1 MNATVA
7 LRRASGPLQQRWRAL
22 PAAQQRLGLIGGGLA
37 VLLLGYAFIWLPV
50 MREHDRLQTRLPQL
64 QAQLERMQSQA
75 EELKRI
81 NTSPVIAPASR
92 PVLDTAALQATFGAA
107 AKISAAPDRAFRVSI
122 ARIPYAQLW
131 DRLGDAAA
139 RHGLQVKSLNLK
151 PTADASAAHEVTV
164 EMLLAERSARGN

>member
-1 MNATVA
+1 MSATAV

-22 PAAQQRLGLIGGGLA
+22 PASQQNLGLIAGGLI
-37 VLLLGYAFIWLPV
+37 VLLIGYAFVWLPV
-50 MREHDRLQTRLPQL
+50 MREHNRVQTRLPQL

-139 RHGLQVKSLNLK
+139 RHGLQVKALSLK
-151 PTADASAAHEVTV
+151 PTADAGAAHEVTV